1 MLFRFC
7 PIRQPIAALWFVV
20 AWVTMGSPTIAMADP
35 AGGSEENAKNAK
47 KAENVIG
54 AADPGQVTNETSI
67 GAGQDRIL
75 RRGDT
80 PRAARTRAVRSGQDR
95 DSPPR
100 SGTLVR
106 RLPWYRS
113 GVASLVIV
121 LLLLAGIYWAV
132 RRWVPIAKA
141 PDNRV
146 IQVVARTAIS
156 PKQGLA
162 LVRLGRRFVLVGTSP
177 DRMDVLADVSD
188 PAEVADLVMQL
199 GGADRQRKGQF
210 DKLLHPG
217 GGALGKNDIAA
228 GDDAP
233 PLGTV
238 SDERTEDTDDER
250 VSGAMAALR
259 DRLRAFGT

>member
-1 MLFRFC
+1 M
-7 PIRQPIAALWFVV
+7 AVLWFVV
-20 AWVTMGSPTIAMADP
+20 AWVAIAFPQSTVADP
-35 AGGSEENAKNAK
+35 AGGSVENAEN
-47 KAENVIG
+47 AENAETVIG
-54 AADPGQVTNETSI
+54 AARPGPVTSETSI
-67 GAGQDRIL
+67 AAGQDRIL

-80 PRAARTRAVRSGQDR
+80 LKAARARKVQSGQDR
-95 DSPPR
+95 DGRLS

-113 GVASLVIV
+113 AVASLVIV
-121 LLLLAGIYWAV
+121 LLLLGGVYWVV

-162 LVRLGRRFVLVGTSP
+162 LVRFGRRFVLVGTSP

-199 GGADRQRKGQF
+199 GGAGRQRRGHF
-210 DKLLHPG
+210 DKLLHPS
-217 GGALGKNDIAA
+217 GGALGQNDMAA
-228 GDDAP
+228 GGDAS
-233 PLGTV
+233 PLRTV